1 MIPARVLS
9 VAGSDPGGGAGIQ
22 ADLKTIT
29 VLGGFGMTVVTALTI
44 QDTLGVAEIYNLPP
58 DFVGRQFDAVAGDI
72 GIDAVKTGML
82 PNRGIVEAVAGK
94 IREYRLEKVVVDPVL
109 AAKRGEAL
117 MSADT
122 LPLLTEELLPLALV
136 ITPNIP
142 EAEALSGI
150 IIATEGDMKKAAVI
164 IYNLGVRNVV
174 VKGGHL
180 AGNAAE
186 AIDILYDG
194 RNFYEFRAPRIETR
208 DTHGTGCTYSAALA
222 FFLAAGRSVPE
233 AAAAAKEYITA
244 AIRSA
249 WRLGAGQGPL
259 NHLAPILRGK
269 GTTCCRPDR

>member
-1 MIPARVLS
+1 MKPARVLS

-29 VLGGFGMTVVTALTI
+29 VLGGFGMTVVTALTV
-44 QDTLGVAEIYNLPP
+44 QDTRGVEEIYALPP
-58 DFVGRQFDAVAGDI
+58 DFVARQFDAVARDI

-117 MSADT
+117 MSAGT
-122 LPLLTEELLPLALV
+122 LPLLTEKLLPLALV
-136 ITPNIP
+136 STPNIP

-150 IIATEGDMKKAAVI
+150 IIATTGDMKMAAVI

-174 VKGGHL
+174 IKGGHL

-186 AIDILYDG
+186 AVDILYDG
-194 RNFYEFRAPRIETR
+194 RDFYEFRAPRIDTR

-222 FFLAAGRSVPE
+222 FFLAAGKSVPE

-269 GTTCCRPDR
+269 GMTCCR